1 MAPLSLEDIQHLSD
15 EISHLVRAGMPLEES
30 LAKAGKGRG
39 RRFQAVA
46 EAISNGLNRGE
57 PLQMLVDQQAVGAP
71 RMLASAVGAGVRS
84 GDLGM
89 AVELM
94 GDFAADVVLL
104 RNRLFQ
110 SAMYP
115 LTILAVA
122 SLLIVIVIQH
132 ALDVFLETIVSWNI
146 PIHSWL
152 RWFLEFNR
160 DVPGWTLFF
169 PIAGFLV
176 LLLWTVSGRAAAMT
190 FRGPE
195 RLLLLL
201 PGVRSL
207 VRDLQTYTV
216 VRMMSLLIERGL
228 PLQEALIL
236 AGGASGSSRLEHACR
251 NSAARIET
259 GQSAVDSDRSA
270 EFAGKGLPPLLRVSL
285 KQVERDEERLV
296 HRLRSVAEFYR
307 NRLERN
313 ATWIRLTM
321 PVLMFV
327 MVGGGTVLAY
337 GMMVF
342 WPMTEIYSNLGN

>member
-1 MAPLSLEDIQHLSD
+1 MAPLSLEDIQHLSE

-30 LAKAGKGRG
+30 LAEAGKGRG

-46 EAISNGLNRGE
+46 ESISNGLNRGQ
-57 PLQMLVDQQAVGAP
+57 PLRELVNQEAVGAP

-84 GDLGM
+84 GDLGL

-94 GDFAADVVLL
+94 GDFASDVVTL
-104 RNRLFQ
+104 RNKLFH

-115 LTILAVA
+115 LTIMAVA

-132 ALDVFLETIVSWNI
+132 ALEVFLETIVSWNI
-146 PIHSWL
+146 AIHPWL
-152 RWFLEFNR
+152 QWFLEFNR

-169 PIAGFLV
+169 PIAGFLL

-201 PGVRSL
+201 PGVQSL

-236 AGGASGSSRLEHACR
+236 AGGACGSARLERACR
-251 NSAARIET
+251 DSAARIET
-259 GQSAVDSDRSA
+259 GQSAVDNGLNAGS
-270 EFAGKGLPPLLRVSL
+270 AGKGLPPLLRVSL
-285 KQVERDEERLV
+285 KQVQHDEERLV